1 MFIFSYSIS
10 ITALTHFLKSHND
23 STVSTTINKSLIE
36 MSATLYLSFNFFA
49 SFLGVHLYRNNHA
62 AGFGC
67 LIHNLIG
74 LLQANQLEIMSKYCH
89 QTALLFI
96 FLIRKCQSMIQN
108 LVFQF
113 SIFRIYQA
121 TPSQSPTVLS
131 AHDTRQLSI
140 TPAPLSSWSRQSQLH
155 WPHWPTS
162 AQPRGVRSPL
172 ISSAMLP
179 RADRRPHLVPGTAP
193 PPPQ

>member
-23 STVSTTINKSLIE
+23 STVSTTINRSLIE
-36 MSATLYLSFNFFA
+36 MSATLYLLFNFFA

-89 QTALLFI
+89 QIALLFI
-96 FLIRKCQSMIQN
+96 FLTRKCQSVILN

-113 SIFRIYQA
+113 PFSGFIKRHRARVRTSLVHTIQA
-121 TPSQSPTVLS
+121 NSPSLQLHYCHGAVKISFTGL
-131 AHDTRQLSI
+131 TGQRQLI
-140 TPAPLSSWSRQSQLH
+140 LEE
-155 WPHWPTS
+155 
-162 AQPRGVRSPL
+162 
-172 ISSAMLP
+172 
-179 RADRRPHLVPGTAP
+179 
-193 PPPQ
+193 